1 MRPKTQLS
9 DLARP
14 TQTQEQKDS
23 TMNDNEQTGAAA
35 SQKIE
40 LVAEP
45 QRQTLTVTFHRK
57 TSRKIGDDWN
67 TAEAVVVLPL
77 DADET
82 MVAQAKDLADQ
93 LAGQFPLP
101 EVAPIAAGVNT
112 WFTPSLAA
120 ALPIQVLQLCL
131 VNVGGAGDVVIP
143 FGAKHKGHTVAEVFD
158 ADPGWCTWVGN
169 EAAKPNPSPEMKLV
183 CAAIGAYN
191 VTKEKVNI

>member
-1 MRPKTQLS
+1 
-9 DLARP
+9 
-14 TQTQEQKDS
+14 
-23 TMNDNEQTGAAA
+23 MNDNEHPNTEAVADQRIVFA
-35 SQKIE
+35 SDP
-40 LVAEP
+40 P
-45 QRQTLTVTFHRK
+45 QPAMVTFHRK
-57 TSRKIGDDWN
+57 ISRKQGDDWN

-82 MVAQAKDLADQ
+82 MVAQAKALADQ

-101 EVAPIAAGVNT
+101 EIAPIAGGVNT
-112 WFTPSLAA
+112 WYTPSLAA

-143 FGAKHKGHTVAEVFD
+143 FGVKHKGHTVAEVFD
-158 ADPGWCTWVGN
+158 ADPGWCQWVGN

-191 VTKEKVNI
+191 VTNVTKEKVNI